1 MTPQPPTPLA
11 PSPFRHVGFWA
22 LVAAALGLLIV
33 LIGIGLPM
41 MDPKPSVGTQIGEI
55 AGEMRRAAWR
65 GFFGLAAPE
74 PEPVPTGTQWQSIL
88 AMFGPALGALA
99 VILGVVSGVK
109 GENWRYAA
117 YAGTLG
123 IMAIVFQFFWWVALL
138 ITGVIIIVAILDN
151 IGDIFGGIFS

>member
-1 MTPQPPTPLA
+1 M
-11 PSPFRHVGFWA
+11 
-22 LVAAALGLLIV
+22 
-33 LIGIGLPM
+33 
-41 MDPKPSVGTQIGEI
+41 
-55 AGEMRRAAWR
+55 
-65 GFFGLAAPE
+65 
-74 PEPVPTGTQWQSIL
+74 
-88 AMFGPALGALA
+88 
-99 VILGVVSGVK
+99 K

>member
-1 MTPQPPTPLA
+1 MA
-11 PSPFRHVGFWA
+11 IH
-22 LVAAALGLLIV
+22 LGDV
-33 LIGIGLPM
+33 R
-41 MDPKPSVGTQIGEI
+41 T
-55 AGEMRRAAWR
+55 RAWR
-65 GFFGLAAPE
+65 ARCHPRRCLR
-74 PEPVPTGTQWQSIL
+74 
-88 AMFGPALGALA
+88 
-99 VILGVVSGVK
+99 VK

>member
-1 MTPQPPTPLA
+1 MTKQFGSHDRVSRVLDATMTPQPPTPLA

-65 GFFGLAAPE
+65 GL
-74 PEPVPTGTQWQSIL
+74 VQKSY
-88 AMFGPALGALA
+88 MALG
-99 VILGVVSGVK
+99 
-109 GENWRYAA
+109 Y
-117 YAGTLG
+117 
-123 IMAIVFQFFWWVALL
+123 LL
-138 ITGVIIIVAILDN
+138 LET
-151 IGDIFGGIFS
+151 